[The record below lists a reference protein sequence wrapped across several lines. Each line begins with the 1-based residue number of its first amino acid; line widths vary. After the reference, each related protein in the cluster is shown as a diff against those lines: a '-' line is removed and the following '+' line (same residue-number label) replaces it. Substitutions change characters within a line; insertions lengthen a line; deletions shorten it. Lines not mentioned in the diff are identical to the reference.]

1 MQHVV
6 RFHRPIIGDGSIR
19 FSWESSALDTLFRDQ
34 LNYVEFEY
42 HNSVELNLE
51 TSYHQL
57 MCLFFPLLH
66 GGIGGDV
73 HVIFEDPLDA
83 EAVAHWI
90 QLRGSTSVTVGSKT
104 FQGKSPTHV
113 SGPAKGVALLYGG
126 GKDSLGALSVFSNA
140 WPDREL
146 SLLRVHWSKQS
157 VERHRS
163 IFNTEV
169 IARLR
174 KSFDFNYL
182 ECSSTFHRNLVDR
195 KSAHH
200 VGLSFYHACMLPYYR
215 TYHFEAVNYSYDA
228 LEFHTTP
235 SQGYVSLRP
244 EAARQTSMIL
254 DALGMK
260 TKIRNIS
267 FGIPSFLHFDIVKL
281 TNAKNLAMMYM
292 CEDTRSRWCY
302 NCRKCFTFALLGLE
316 AGMKEEDL
324 EFAYSSLLG
333 PSGYIT
339 TNILPLLE
347 KSHGEYSPKLAYKA
361 QFSSFQHV
369 LSHLDPSELK
379 SLGIVDEEFID
390 VITKLRALY
399 ASIHPLTR
407 QIWSKAVRFEGQE
420 DADTL
425 LRFFENLGLPSCDL
439 QSVKMRTNRETTF
452 QIPEEYHKE
461 PL

>member
-1 MQHVV
+1 MRHIVH
-6 RFHRPIIGDGSIR
+6 FHRPTIADGLIR
-19 FSWESSALDTLFRDQ
+19 FSWESPALDTLFRDR
-34 LNYVEFEY
+34 LNYVEFDY
-42 HNSVELNLE
+42 HNPVEINLE

-66 GGIGGDV
+66 GGIGGNVDV
-73 HVIFEDPLDA
+73 FFEDPVDA
-83 EAVAHWI
+83 EAVEHWI
-90 QLRGSTSVTVGSKT
+90 QLRTSTSVTVGSQT
-104 FQGKSPTHV
+104 FQRKSPISV
-113 SGPAKGVALLYGG
+113 FSQAKGTALLYGG
-126 GKDSLGALSVFSNA
+126 GKDSLGALSVYSNA

-163 IFNTEV
+163 IFNAEV
-169 IARLR
+169 ISRLR
-174 KSFDFNYL
+174 NSFEFNYL
-182 ECSSTFHRNLVDR
+182 ECSSTFHRNLIDR

-215 TYHFEAVNYSYDA
+215 SYHYESVNYSYDA

-235 SQGYVSLRP
+235 SLGYASLRP
-244 EAARQTSMIL
+244 EAARQTSTIL
-254 DALGMK
+254 DTLGIK
-260 TKIRNIS
+260 TKVRNIS

-281 TNAKNLAMMYM
+281 TNPKNLPLMYM

-316 AGMKEEDL
+316 SGLKEQDI
-324 EFAYSSLLG
+324 EFEYSSLLG

-347 KSHGEYSPKLAYKA
+347 KSQGEYSPKLAYKA

-379 SLGIVDEEFID
+379 SLGIINNEFKD

-399 ASIHPLTR
+399 ASNHPLSR

-452 QIPEEYHKE
+452 QVPRD
-461 PL
+461 